1 MAITYNMKGTSFS
14 SFTIGKQGVTVL
26 QGTVNPTVGQG
37 VNGDLFLQA
46 GATPALWQKVAGA
59 WNKIGNFGSK
69 IFTDDTNVDTSQVAD
84 TITFNV
90 DGKRIIDVTGDV
102 LAVSGEKLTIKN
114 GNTNVQFVVSDTST
128 TNPVDLIFDLQ
139 GTGAVKIQS
148 DADSAIRTSDG
159 SDITLQPG
167 DKTSGAGGD
176 VVIKGGITTAAGQA
190 GGDIQL
196 VPGAGG
202 SGAAAGQIL
211 ASAGYLPTTENSVV
225 TRLSLTDLIVKIITA
240 DSTYNVPLNEQA
252 ILVNRTGGTAVV
264 LPVTNVPVGH
274 QIKVKDISGSGTT
287 TISVSGGGQID
298 ANGTNPTVT
307 AYGKAT
313 FIWSG
318 TAWFT
323 I

>member
-1 MAITYNMKGTSFS
+1 MAITYNMKGTSFA

-26 QGTVNPTVGQG
+26 QGTIDPVVGQG

-69 IFTDDTNVDTSQVAD
+69 IFTDDTNVDTAEVAD

-90 DGKRIIDVTGDV
+90 DGTRIIDVTGDV
-102 LAVSGEKLTIKN
+102 LAINGEKLTIKN

-139 GTGAVKIQS
+139 GTGSLKIQS

-167 DKTSGAGGD
+167 DKTVGAGGD
-176 VVIKGGITTAAGQA
+176 VVLKGGVTTAAGQA

-202 SGAAAGQIL
+202 AGAAAGQIL
-211 ASAGYLPTTENSVV
+211 ASVGYLPTTENSVV
-225 TRLSLTDLIVKIITA
+225 TRLSVTDLLVKIVTA
-240 DSTYNVPLNEQA
+240 ESTYNVPLNEQV
-252 ILVNRTGGTAVV
+252 ILVDRAGSTGVI
-264 LPVTNVPVGH
+264 LPVANVPVGH
-274 QIKVKDISGSGTT
+274 QIKVKEATGSQTVT
-287 TISVSGGGQID
+287 VSVNGGG
-298 ANGTNPTVT
+298 TVDGEPNV
-307 AYGKAT
+307 ALVNYEKAT
-313 FIWSG
+313 FVWSG